1 MPDHD
6 VPSAAL
12 SVVLT
17 RGFELR
23 TGGQAIDLPHS
34 AQRLVA
40 LVALLG
46 RPVARAYAAG
56 TLWLDVAEER
66 AHANLRSALWRL
78 RRPGYEVIRT
88 AGDRLVL
95 DTRVQVDVRDLS
107 GWARDLEAPEAQLD
121 DARIDQLIHADDLLP
136 DWYDD
141 WLVLERE
148 RFQQLRLHALEACC
162 VKLSA
167 AGRYGR
173 AIEAGLAAV
182 ATESLRES
190 AHRALIGVYLAE
202 GNLGAAVRQYDS
214 YRALL
219 ADELGLE
226 PSPLMGELVSTLPRR
241 RAGGRDAPVTTA

>member
-1 MPDHD
+1 MP
-6 VPSAAL
+6 PAAV

-17 RGFELR
+17 RSFQLTSR
-23 TGGQAIDLPHS
+23 GQPIDLPHS

-56 TLWLDVAEER
+56 TLWLDMAEDR

-88 AGDRLVL
+88 SGDRLVL
-95 DTRVQVDVRDLS
+95 DARASVDVHDLS
-107 GWARDLEAPEAQLD
+107 DWARSLEAPDAELD
-121 DARIDQLIHADDLLP
+121 EARIDQLVHAADLLP

-148 RFQQLRLHALEACC
+148 RFQQLRLHALESCC
-162 VKLSA
+162 AKLSA
-167 AGRYGR
+167 AGRHGR
-173 AIEAGLAAV
+173 AIEVGLAAV

-202 GNLGAAVRQYDS
+202 GNLGAAVRQYDT
-214 YRALL
+214 YRTLL

-226 PSPLMGELVSTLPRR
+226 PSPLMHDLVSTLPRWQSR
-241 RAGGRDAPVTTA
+241 RRDARVTAV